1 LDFDYTTLGHVTI
14 DIFADGSRQP
24 GGTAFYSALQAA
36 RLGRR
41 ARIVTRGRP
50 SELKE
55 LLEPYLAELELTI
68 LAAPHTTTLQTSG
81 SGAARRQRMMAWAG
95 PLAQDIAVDSA
106 ILHLAPVARE
116 TPTRWHGH
124 QAFVGLTPQG
134 LVRRWS
140 GAGGVISLLARPDEG
155 SDDAQATGEPPPPG
169 RGVAEALAGADGYDA
184 IVVSDE
190 ERACCEELI
199 AAATRGGAVAA
210 ITAGP
215 RPTTILLP
223 DGRALQSPVA
233 SIQETRTDLG
243 AGDVFAAAFFVSL
256 AEGSTPDQA
265 AAFANAAATV
275 RMQGAGADAIGRR
288 TAIEERLR
296 AGAGGGSPG

>member
-124 QAFVGLTPQG
+124 PAFVGLTPQG

-140 GAGGVISLLARPDEG
+140 GAGGVISLLARPDE
-155 SDDAQATGEPPPPG
+155 DAQATGEPAPPG
-169 RGVAEALAGADGYDA
+169 RGVAEALAWADGYDA

-223 DGRALQSPVA
+223 DGRALQSPVP
-233 SIQETRTDLG
+233 SIQETRADLG

>member
-24 GGTAFYSALQAA
+24 GGTALYSALQAA

-41 ARIVTRGRP
+41 ARIITRGRT
-50 SELKE
+50 SELQE
-55 LLEPYLAELELTI
+55 LLEPYRGELELTI
-68 LAAPHTTTLQTSG
+68 LPAAHTTTLHTSG
-81 SGAARRQRMMAWAG
+81 SGAERRQRMMAWAG
-95 PLAQDIAVDSA
+95 PFAQDIAVNSE

-116 TPTRWHGH
+116 TPTRWHGRP
-124 QAFVGLTPQG
+124 AFVGLTPQG

-140 GAGGVISLLARPDEG
+140 GEGGVISLLARPEEG
-155 SDDAQATGEPPPPG
+155 GGDAQATGEPVPPG
-169 RGVAEALAGADGYDA
+169 RGVAEALTVADGYDA

-190 ERACCEELI
+190 ERGCCEELI
-199 AAATRGGAVAA
+199 AAAVRGGAVAA

-223 DGRALQSPVA
+223 DGSALQSPVP
-233 SIQETRTDLG
+233 SIEQTRADLG